1 MKPSTKPK
9 QQNTPKDKIKKSK
22 NPIPIWR
29 RIRFRMIASF
39 LVPVIFIIILGVVSY
54 QKATT
59 QIISSYEESVNQTM
73 SMMNQYLNLAFDTV
87 QSNYKGY
94 ANEEELQKYYNGLY
108 DKDATSL
115 HNIPNDYKKDFIQ
128 AVTTDALIANI
139 YVLSDKNESI
149 STTKTEEANLLS
161 AFLETPQGQIVSNDK
176 FKYYLFGNQSA
187 IDGQLLTD
195 SSKYGVRL
203 VRHFNNAPALLM
215 IDFKSNV
222 IDDTLSSLD
231 GGEGSITGFVTCDG
245 TEFLSSLS
253 ATVEGTAFSGKD
265 YVAHALNAEAE
276 SGFSYVEN
284 NKYLFVYS
292 KVGSRNAMICALIP
306 RANIIGQT
314 ADIQKFS
321 YILVLVASVAAILM
335 GSLLA
340 RQFGKAIDD
349 IINVLK
355 KVSSGDLTVSVKSK
369 RKDEFR
375 LLSDGIADMLSHMKT
390 LVGGLKDVNN
400 ELSVAAT
407 GMATASEHF
416 LDTSQNIQNQIG
428 EMQIGIDKLD
438 EESED
443 CLQKMDSLSDTI
455 GEVFT
460 HSNNI
465 SSLAKSTE
473 SVISTGMNSVDQLKE
488 TTGSTIQITSSIIET
503 IENLAEKS
511 KAIGTITET
520 INEIAE
526 QTNLLSLNAS
536 IEAARAGTAGRGF
549 AVVALEIQ
557 KLADASISS
566 SAQIAKIIEE
576 IELNTKEATSVAKQ
590 AEDIVNTQNDSVSLT
605 AASFHQIGEQVSN
618 LLVSLQQIN
627 ASVNNMEAD
636 RSSTL
641 SAISAISAVSAE
653 TAAGSSSVQD
663 AAQQQLASI
672 KELDFA
678 ASTLQ
683 SRANELAEL
692 LKGFHV

>member
-1 MKPSTKPK
+1 
-9 QQNTPKDKIKKSK
+9 
-22 NPIPIWR
+22 
-29 RIRFRMIASF
+29 
-39 LVPVIFIIILGVVSY
+39 
-54 QKATT
+54 
-59 QIISSYEESVNQTM
+59 
-73 SMMNQYLNLAFDTV
+73 
-87 QSNYKGY
+87 
-94 ANEEELQKYYNGLY
+94 
-108 DKDATSL
+108 
-115 HNIPNDYKKDFIQ
+115 
-128 AVTTDALIANI
+128 
-139 YVLSDKNESI
+139 
-149 STTKTEEANLLS
+149 
-161 AFLETPQGQIVSNDK
+161 
-176 FKYYLFGNQSA
+176 
-187 IDGQLLTD
+187 
-195 SSKYGVRL
+195 
-203 VRHFNNAPALLM
+203 
-215 IDFKSNV
+215 
-222 IDDTLSSLD
+222 
-231 GGEGSITGFVTCDG
+231 
-245 TEFLSSLS
+245 
-253 ATVEGTAFSGKD
+253 
-265 YVAHALNAEAE
+265 
-276 SGFSYVEN
+276 
-284 NKYLFVYS
+284 
-292 KVGSRNAMICALIP
+292 MICALIP